1 MDLIQLLFSFGLVM
15 ILIFTMISSDV
26 TIISQ
31 TGVIILIFFIM
42 MLIYG
47 IIEYIKETL
56 IPSVTQATS
65 SITQATTR
73 SLGNLYSLSIDFS
86 TNRYFSAMLISLI
99 CLILCINI
107 FKTKTEFNTKVEIDS
122 SNAVLKKMLQDL

>member
-1 MDLIQLLFSFGLVM
+1 M